1 LLDYALTKHYAW
13 LASPAAAMKL
23 FTRQSESGSELRWKL
38 RIAGISLPVL
48 FLGFSCARLVLC
60 QDRASDESAF
70 RGNRAEIAITI
81 HDRSGEI
88 IAVPAMVKLYH
99 AGALAGES
107 ATSKGRAF
115 FILNSLGDYTITVDA
130 GGYKSVQKDIS
141 LTMAIRDEEEIYL
154 SRDTSANGS
163 TGAHGKPLLAPKAK
177 EALDKGLQSLNEN
190 KLEQAQKFLD
200 EAMKLAPGHPDVL
213 YAEGVIY
220 LKRREW
226 VKAQTVLEKAT
237 QLDPDSARIFTALG
251 MAFIDQGKYEQAIPP
266 LERSLQLNPASSE
279 THWTLARAYYSHE
292 RYDAAL
298 KESQE
303 ALFEAHGAAPEI
315 ELLVAQSLTAVGRYE
330 DAAQT
335 LRDYLKNH
343 PKEAGATTA
352 RKWLERLAAD
362 GKIRR
367 N

>member
-1 LLDYALTKHYAW
+1 
-13 LASPAAAMKL
+13 
-23 FTRQSESGSELRWKL
+23 
-38 RIAGISLPVL
+38 
-48 FLGFSCARLVLC
+48 
-60 QDRASDESAF
+60 
-70 RGNRAEIAITI
+70 
-81 HDRSGEI
+81 
-88 IAVPAMVKLYH
+88 VKLYH
-99 AGALAGES
+99 LGALVGQS
-107 ATSKGRAF
+107 TTSKGRAF
-115 FILNSLGDYTITVDA
+115 FILNALGDYTITVDA

-154 SRDTSANGS
+154 SRDTPANESAGVP
-163 TGAHGKPLLAPKAK
+163 GKPLLAPKAK
-177 EALDKGLQSLNEN
+177 EALDKGLQALNDN

-226 VKAQTVLEKAT
+226 TKAQSVLEKAT
-237 QLDPDSARIFTALG
+237 QLDPESARSFTALG

-266 LERSLQLNPASSE
+266 LERSLKLNPTSSE
-279 THWTLARAYYSHE
+279 THWTLGKAYYSHE
-292 RYDAAL
+292 QYDAAL

-303 ALFEAHGAAPEI
+303 ALAESHGAAPEI

-330 DAAQT
+330 DAAQA

-343 PKEAGATTA
+343 PKEAGAATA
-352 RKWLERLAAD
+352 RKWLDRLAAD

>member
-1 LLDYALTKHYAW
+1 
-13 LASPAAAMKL
+13 MKL
-23 FTRQSESGSELRWKL
+23 LNQRLEVLPELRIT
-38 RIAGISLPVL
+38 RISLLVL
-48 FLGFSCARLVLC
+48 FLGFSCQRQVLC
-60 QDRASDESAF
+60 QDRASDEATF
-70 RGNRAEIAITI
+70 RGNRAEIAITV

-88 IAVPAMVKLYH
+88 ITVPGMVKLYH
-99 AGALAGES
+99 LGALVGQS
-107 ATSKGRAF
+107 TTSKGRAF
-115 FILNSLGDYTITVDA
+115 FILNTLGDYTITVDA

-154 SRDTSANGS
+154 SRDTPANES
-163 TGAHGKPLLAPKAK
+163 TGVPGKPLLAPKAK
-177 EALDKGLQSLNEN
+177 EALDKGLRALNDN
-190 KLEQAQKFLD
+190 KLEQAQKLLD

-226 VKAQTVLEKAT
+226 VKAQDVLEKAT
-237 QLDPDSARIFTALG
+237 QLDPESARTFTALG

-266 LERSLQLNPASSE
+266 LERSLKLNPASSE
-279 THWTLARAYYSHE
+279 THWTLAKAYYSHE
-292 RYDAAL
+292 QYDAAL

-303 ALFEAHGAAPEI
+303 ALSESHGSAPEI
-315 ELLVAQSLTAVGRYE
+315 ELLVAQTLTAVGRYE
-330 DAAQT
+330 DAAQV

-343 PKEAGATTA
+343 PKEPGAVTA
-352 RKWLERLAAD
+352 RKWLDRLAAD

>member
-1 LLDYALTKHYAW
+1 VLLDHTRTKHYAG
-13 LASPAAAMKL
+13 LASPPAAMTSVNQCPTLRIMRTSL
-23 FTRQSESGSELRWKL
+23 FLLFLAFSCTRQL
-38 RIAGISLPVL
+38 
-48 FLGFSCARLVLC
+48 LG
-60 QDRASDESAF
+60 QDRASDEAAF
-70 RGNRAEIAITI
+70 RGNRAEIVITVL
-81 HDRSGEI
+81 DRSGGI
-88 IAVPAMVKLYH
+88 VTASTIVKLYH
-99 AGALAGES
+99 AGALIGQS

-115 FILNSLGDYTITVDA
+115 FILNGLGDYTITVDA

-154 SRDTSANGS
+154 SRDIAGNDSS
-163 TGAHGKPLLAPKAK
+163 TPSKPLLAPKAK
-177 EALDKGLQSLNEN
+177 EALDKGLQALNDN

-200 EAMKLAPGHPDVL
+200 EALRLAPGHPDVL

-226 VKAQTVLEKAT
+226 TKAQDVLEKAT
-237 QLDPDSARIFTALG
+237 QLDPESARTFTALG

-266 LERSLQLNPASSE
+266 LERSLKLNPTSSE
-279 THWTLARAYYSHE
+279 THWTLAKAYYSHQQYE
-292 RYDAAL
+292 AAL

-303 ALFEAHGAAPEI
+303 ALAESHGAAPEI

-330 DAAQT
+330 DAAQA

-343 PKEAGATTA
+343 PKESGATTA
-352 RKWLERLAAD
+352 RKWLDRLAAD